1 MKTENDRLERT
12 LKMTKTTDYPTT
24 WTTISGAVIAFS
36 NVGVLASVIT
46 ILVSLM
52 LVTPVFAQAG
62 EAQVSI
68 KLNSLGAFDQ
78 DLKEVEQELGEV
90 AKEVQ
95 EALDEIG
102 IETGIKIQFDDEEG
116 ESRPKLGVYL
126 NDMDFEDAY
135 KMRYP
140 YAHGVLVNG
149 TVNNGSAD
157 QAGIIEDDII
167 MYFDG
172 SKVLYEDHLVRL
184 IRSKHFGDQVQVIFW
199 RDEALDSTI
208 VTFVKPV
215 KKDKEKALT
224 LVDEE
229 KEEKKRRNSRGYGG
243 GGFTPMLVEDP
254 FVDAVA
260 LMTNLGLSST
270 PFKTEGIILWG
281 GSGQGYVGNGW
292 FLGGFGNGT
301 SYSNSIP
308 ITVGSE
314 VIDRKV
320 SMAIGFGGFTVEKRL
335 APFSWATLGVGV
347 GLGGGGIDVSVTQ
360 NDGDFSWITIGA
372 DLLDTRTTT
381 VNFSKNYAIAHPR
394 ASLMLK
400 LTPWMRLK
408 AEYGYLYG
416 YSFSDG
422 WNTTLGDG
430 SIEMEKESYELD
442 GSPATELAA
451 STISLGLWFG
461 F

>member
-1 MKTENDRLERT
+1 MKR
-12 LKMTKTTDYPTT
+12 TTDHPLN
-24 WTTISGAVIAFS
+24 WSTITGAVIAFA
-36 NVGVLASVIT
+36 NVSALVTVIGLT
-46 ILVSLM
+46 VSL
-52 LVTPVFAQAG
+52 LVATPVFAQGAEKTKITVNLG
-62 EAQVSI
+62 E
-68 KLNSLGAFDQ
+68 
-78 DLKEVEQELGEV
+78 LKEVEQELNEV

-95 EALDEIG
+95 GVLDELG
-102 IETGIKIQFDDEEG
+102 LETGIKISIDDEDG

-149 TVNNGSAD
+149 TVNNGNAD

-167 MYFDG
+167 MYFG
-172 SKVLYEDHLVRL
+172 GTKVLYEDHLVRL
-184 IRSKHFGDQVQVIFW
+184 IRSKHFGDQVEVIFY
-199 RDEALDSTI
+199 RDEAMDSTL
-208 VTFVKPV
+208 VTFVMPK
-215 KKDKEKALT
+215 KKDKGQISI
-224 LVDEE
+224 VDEE
-229 KEEKKRRNSRGYGG
+229 KEDKKRRNSRGFGG

-254 FVDAVA
+254 FTDVVE
-260 LMTNLGLSST
+260 LMTNLGLTST
-270 PFKTEGIILWG
+270 PFKTEGVVLWG

-292 FLGGFGNGT
+292 FLGGFGTGTNYSNGVDVIDGT
-301 SYSNSIP
+301 S
-308 ITVGSE
+308 TV
-314 VIDRKV
+314 DRKV
-320 SMAIGFGGFTVEKRL
+320 SMTMGIGGLTVEKRL
-335 APFSWATLGVGV
+335 APFSFATLALGV

-360 NDGDFSWITIGA
+360 NDGDFSWTTLGT
-372 DLLDTRTTT
+372 DLLDTKTTT
-381 VNFSKNYAIAHPR
+381 VNFSKNYAIVHPR
-394 ASLMLK
+394 TSLMLK

-422 WNTTLGDG
+422 WNTTLGNG
-430 SIEMEKESYELD
+430 AIEIEKDSYELD